1 MLGAGL
7 VVVGG
12 VVGLAP
18 TLAARAGEATDLAFV
33 PTEPAASPAAPEPG
47 WYPDPSGQARL
58 RYWDGRAWS
67 TQTQQ

>member
-1 MLGAGL
+1 
-7 VVVGG
+7 VVA
-12 VVGLAP
+12 LAP

-33 PTEPAASPAAPEPG
+33 PSEPSGSPAVPEAG